1 MPNLLRSALL
11 GALALAP
18 TAGLAQMVIQ
28 EPALI
33 VGEPAI
39 VVQPPMVGAAG
50 IMADDARV
58 IAMMNGVA
66 VVESVDKRWWDGHYE
81 VEGMD
86 AMGEDLEVTIDGE
99 TGAVMEIDD

>member
-1 MPNLLRSALL
+1 MPKLIRSALL

-18 TAGLAQMVIQ
+18 TAGLAQVVIQ

-33 VGEPAI
+33 VGEPAVI
-39 VVQPPMVGAAG
+39 VEQPMVGAAG
-50 IMADDARV
+50 IMADDARD

-66 VVESVDKRWWDGHYE
+66 VVEGVDQRWRDGHYE

-86 AMGEDLEVTIDGE
+86 AMGEDLEITIDGQ
-99 TGAVMEIDD
+99 TGAVLEIDY